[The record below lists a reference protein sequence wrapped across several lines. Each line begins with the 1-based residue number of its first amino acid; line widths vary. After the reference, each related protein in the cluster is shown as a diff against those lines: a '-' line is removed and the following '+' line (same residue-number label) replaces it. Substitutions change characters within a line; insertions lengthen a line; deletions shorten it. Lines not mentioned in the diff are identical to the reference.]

1 MLRLPTITRRLALWG
16 FALALLLKAAVPML
30 ASAAAEV
37 QGKSLVEVC
46 TVYGVKT
53 IAVDGSEATEPA
65 SGQHQPHGAEH
76 CALGGLIVGGALE
89 APATDARVAA
99 SSCTVLPTPSQPQ
112 PAPPDAC
119 ATWIAQLKHGPPSF
133 A

>member
-1 MLRLPTITRRLALWG
+1 MLRLPTISRRVTLWV

-37 QGKSLVEVC
+37 QGKTLVEVC

-53 IAVDGSEATEPA
+53 IALDGATDAPHDGDPQA
-65 SGQHQPHGAEH
+65 GHGAEH
-76 CALGGLIVGGALE
+76 CALGALVAGGALE
-89 APATDARVAA
+89 APALGLRVAA
-99 SSCTVLPTPSQPQ
+99 EADASRLTSVP
-112 PAPPDAC
+112 PAPAAPDAS
-119 ATWIAQLKHGPPSF
+119 ATWLAQRKHGPPSF